1 MSIEVIFLSIWLSI
15 SLVMGIFG
23 ITQRGY
29 QDRMSPLEE
38 GVKSLYSFFTGFIT
52 WPVLFPAGL
61 AKAKYK
67 CNVIHKVSSGNRRIK
82 LF

>member
-1 MSIEVIFLSIWLSI
+1 MNIAIILISIWLAI

-38 GVKSLYSFFTGFIT
+38 GAKSIYSFIRAFIS
-52 WPVLFPAGL
+52 WPVNFPLGL

-67 CNVIHKVSSGNRRIK
+67 VNVIHKVSTGKRIYHK
-82 LF
+82 Q

>member
-1 MSIEVIFLSIWLSI
+1 MNTAIFLLTAWLAI

-38 GVKSLYSFFTGFIT
+38 GIKSFYSFFEGFFA
-52 WPVLFPAGL
+52 WPVLFPIGV
-61 AKAKYK
+61 AKSKYK
-67 CNVIHKVSSGNRRIK
+67 CKTVHKVSKGKFVYRTK
-82 LF
+82 

>member
-1 MSIEVIFLSIWLSI
+1 MNIAFIIISIWLAI

-38 GVKSLYSFFTGFIT
+38 GVKSTYSFFWAFLS
-52 WPVLFPAGL
+52 WPVNFPLGL
-61 AKAKYK
+61 ARSKYK
-67 CNVIHKVSSGNRRIK
+67 MNVVHKVSTGKRIYLRR
-82 LF
+82 